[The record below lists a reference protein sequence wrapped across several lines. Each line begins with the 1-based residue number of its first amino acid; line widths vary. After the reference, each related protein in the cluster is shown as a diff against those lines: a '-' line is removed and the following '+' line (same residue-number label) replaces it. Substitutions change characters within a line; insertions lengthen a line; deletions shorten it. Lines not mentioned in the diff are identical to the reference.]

1 MTGRLGLYW
10 RYATRSL
17 LRGGQRSLL
26 AVFCIA
32 VGVMAIVAL
41 RLAGD
46 MIKLS
51 VTTNVRDV
59 LGGDVSVQST
69 AVPLPRSDLGRL
81 DALRAQGIIQAY
93 APIGTSRGAV
103 RSTPGHSAQ
112 VLVQVLDDPAHF
124 PLTGTARF
132 EDPSDGT
139 DALLAAPNTILL
151 NDFVATQLDAH
162 PGDTVHVNLVGGGRD
177 VRVAGVLSNSAIAGG
192 ATVAY
197 LSRATFD
204 AVTQGATL
212 NYGIVDVITADPAL
226 ADQAAQAL
234 RAQFPQATVQT
245 VQEAIDQNT
254 DVSDQFNQFL
264 TIVGLLALLIGGVG
278 IVNTMQVSLSR
289 RRTEIAMLKTAGYRR
304 GDLYALFA
312 LEAAIL
318 GLAGGILGTAI
329 GTGVSALVRVLIQR
343 VVPITIDFRITPG
356 VLVTGVA
363 VGLATALIFGLLPIV
378 RAASVRPQTVLRD
391 MVRAG
396 SAGSAAQTVALYL
409 LLIVLFTAL
418 SLSLVGSVVTT
429 VAVVVATLVGI
440 VLLSGV
446 FLVVVLLVGAL
457 PVPERPRPG
466 FFLLVTAAAALAALV
481 TRSQHAL
488 GAVLLVL
495 AASGYIVVFLPRRLK
510 TSLKLAL
517 RSLGRARGRTSS
529 TLVALFVG
537 VFTIGLILVLG
548 QDISAKIDDSLNS
561 LSAFNVYAI
570 APPRDAQTVRSLTP
584 SLPGIQD
591 HTVTDDVAV
600 TPQQLDGVPIAN
612 LARPPS
618 GGNQTRSEAQFR
630 FGALDGIEGYDL
642 RASASPD
649 TTINIGRALTPGD
662 AGTRNVLVRNDVR
675 GELGVRLGST
685 ISVSQPTTTKRVSLT
700 VVGFYLPVHAGAG
713 GLRFSF
719 FVEPILGDKSVVD
732 GIAGSEL
739 QTVVSMKLAPAQ
751 KLDALK
757 QLEHAAPNTVV
768 LDLADFATL
777 ISQFLSN
784 LIDLLVALASLAL
797 FAGIVIIANTVALAM
812 LERRREM
819 GILKAVGHSSRSVLS
834 QVLLENGIVGGI
846 GAVAGM
852 AAVTAATGQ
861 LGDRVL
867 RTDLAVGTPIV
878 LIVIAAIVA
887 IVVVVAAAV
896 AYGPTRIRPLEV
908 LRYE

>member
-1 MTGRLGLYW
+1 MRGRLSLYR

-17 LRGGQRSLL
+17 LRGGQRSVL

-69 AVPLPRSDLGRL
+69 AVPLSRADLGRL
-81 DALRAQGIIQAY
+81 DALRSQGVITGY
-93 APIGTSRGAV
+93 AAVGTTRGTV
-103 RSTPGHSAQ
+103 RSTASHSSQ
-112 VLVQVLDDPAHF
+112 VLVQVLDDPSHF
-124 PLTGTARF
+124 PLTGSPRF
-132 EDPSDGT
+132 EDPADGS
-139 DALLAAPNTILL
+139 DALLAAPGTILL
-151 NDFVATQLDAH
+151 NDFVATQLDAR
-162 PGDTVHVNLVGGGRD
+162 PGDSLRLNLLGGGLD
-177 VRVAGVLSNSAIAGG
+177 VRVAGVLDNSATAGG

-197 LSRATFD
+197 ISRATYD
-204 AVTQGATL
+204 SASHSSTL
-212 NYGIVDVITADPAL
+212 GYGIVDVLTADPAR

-234 RAQFPQATVQT
+234 RADFPQATVQT

-289 RRTEIAMLKTAGYRR
+289 RRIEIAMLKTAGYRR
-304 GDLYALFA
+304 SDLYALFA

-318 GLAGGILGTAI
+318 GLAGGVLGTAA

-343 VVPITIDFRITPG
+343 VVPITIDFHVSAA
-356 VLVTGVA
+356 VLVTGVV

-378 RAASVRPQTVLRD
+378 RAASVRPQAVIRD
-391 MVRAG
+391 MVRSG
-396 SAGSAAQTVALYL
+396 GAGSAAQTAALYVL
-409 LLIVLFTAL
+409 LVVLFTGL
-418 SLSLVGSVVTT
+418 SLSLVGSLVTT
-429 VAVVVATLVGI
+429 LAVVVATLVGI
-440 VLLSGV
+440 VVLSGV
-446 FLVVVLLVGAL
+446 FLLVVLLVGAL
-457 PVPERPRPG
+457 PVPERPRAG
-466 FFLLVTAAAALAALV
+466 FFILVTAVTALAALV
-481 TRSQHAL
+481 ARSQHAL

-495 AASGYIVVFLPRRLK
+495 TASGYIVVFLPRRMK

-517 RSLGRARGRTSS
+517 RSVGRSRGRTSS

-561 LSAFNVYAI
+561 LSSFNVFAI
-570 APPRDAQTVRSLTP
+570 APPREAQTVRSLAP
-584 SLPGIQD
+584 KLPGIQD
-591 HTVTDDVAV
+591 HSVTDDVAV
-600 TPQQLDGVPIAN
+600 TPQQLDGVPFST
-612 LARPPS
+612 LAPPP
-618 GGNQTRSEAQFR
+618 GVAGRTRTESQFR
-630 FGALDGIEGYDL
+630 FSAINGVEGYDL
-642 RASASPD
+642 RSNNLPD
-649 TTINIGRALTPGD
+649 LTVNLGRSLGSGD
-662 AGTRNVLVRNDVR
+662 AGTTNVLVRNDAR
-675 GELGVRLGST
+675 NGLGVRLGSSIT
-685 ISVSQPTTTKRVSLT
+685 VLQPTTGRTVTLR
-700 VVGFYLPVHAGAG
+700 VVGFYLPVRAGAN
-713 GLRFSF
+713 GLRFNF
-719 FVEPILGDKSVVD
+719 FVEPVLGDRSVVD
-732 GIAGSEL
+732 GIAGPDL

-751 KLDALK
+751 KFDALR
-757 QLEHAAPNTVV
+757 QLEHAAPDTVV

-777 ISQFLSN
+777 ISRFLSN

-834 QVLLENGIVGGI
+834 QVLIENGVVGGI
-846 GAVAGM
+846 GAIAGM
-852 AAVTAATGQ
+852 AAVTLATGQ

-867 RTDLAVGTPIV
+867 KTDLGVGTPIV
-878 LIVIAAIVA
+878 IAVIAGIVA
-887 IVVVVAAAV
+887 IVVVVAGLV
-896 AYGPTRIRPLEV
+896 AYGPTRVRPLEV